1 MISRVYCATLF
12 ALYQT
17 CIAIGIALMPLAI
30 AANQA
35 GFTLPIHRVLSSV
48 GTAYEDAQA
57 AMD

>member
-17 CIAIGIALMPLAI
+17 CIAIGIALMPLAVV
-30 AANQA
+30 ANQA
-35 GFTLPIHRVLSSV
+35 GFTLPVHRILTSV
-48 GTAYEDAQA
+48 GAAYEDAQA